1 MEFIIRRDICKEF
14 LDKYNKDIYPEL
26 LSRIIEIGI
35 LTLKLSFKKLTFS
48 PIELD
53 EIINSLNEQNKRE
66 NFLRLKKLKKNIK
79 KLKKLTNK
87 HFKLESLEKDKKIQ
101 DNISTINNTFSFDD
115 NIYDKIYINNTNF
128 YDSNYYIPSSKTL
141 RNRQLYQKRLENP
154 LFKTQNKNVY
164 PFWWWNLPE
173 SDSDNDEV
181 NPYSQS
187 RSINN
192 ESLSKSSRFDEAK
205 IFQRSSNN
213 NDINFYNSFNENSSS
228 KDFGYFNNSNYNN
241 YKISYDRNLNVIG
254 VEKSGNKGKNLTKPK
269 NFPIKGN
276 Y

>member
-1 MEFIIRRDICKEF
+1 MEKESIEKSKEISNKE
-14 LDKYNKDIYPEL
+14 LNDELSYNIV
-26 LSRIIEIGI
+26 
-35 LTLKLSFKKLTFS
+35 
-48 PIELD
+48 ELD
-53 EIINSLNEQNKRE
+53 EIIDCLNEQNKRE
-66 NFLRLKKLKKNIK
+66 DYLRIKKLKKSIK

-87 HFKLESLEKDKKIQ
+87 YFNLESLEKDEKKK

-115 NIYDKIYINNTNF
+115 NIYDKIYVNTTNF
-128 YDSNYYIPSSKTL
+128 YDSNYYIPNSKTL
-141 RNRQLYQKRLENP
+141 RNKQLYNKRLENP

-192 ESLSKSSRFDEAK
+192 QSFSKSSHLDEAK
-205 IFQRSSNN
+205 IFQRSSYNK
-213 NDINFYNSFNENSSS
+213 DINLYNSFNENNRPN
-228 KDFGYFNNSNYNN
+228 DYEYLNNSSHNN

-254 VEKSGNKGKNLTKPK
+254 VEKVK
-269 NFPIKGN
+269 IKEKKV
-276 Y
+276 